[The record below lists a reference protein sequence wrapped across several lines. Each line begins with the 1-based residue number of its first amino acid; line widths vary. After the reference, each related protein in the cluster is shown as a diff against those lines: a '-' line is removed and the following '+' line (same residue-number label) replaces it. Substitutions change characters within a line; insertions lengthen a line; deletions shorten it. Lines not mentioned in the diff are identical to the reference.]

1 MATRWIKIDNLDVD
15 LEVIPGLLDRY
26 NLLPTFIR
34 RLLETK
40 NTHQIRPSKEDQI
53 SFNNR
58 FLADNNIKGKD
69 NLSDW
74 LSQNGLDEKRLD
86 LMLYERLQ
94 VEIFKQDSFDKN
106 VASIFLKRKE
116 SLDRVMYSIMR
127 VETRE
132 EAEELHLKLEEK
144 EASFS
149 ELASEYAL
157 GSEKEFNGMIGPV
170 ELRVLDANL
179 SERLKISKTGQLW
192 PPFEFKSFWI
202 VLRLEKHLPSS
213 LDENMRKRLR
223 NELYEEFINKQVL
236 ELVEQIRKTDTSKI
250 KGLKPKSQK
259 K

>member
-1 MATRWIKIDNLDVD
+1 MPTRWIKIDNLDVD
-15 LEVIPGLLDRY
+15 LEVLPGLLDRY

-40 NTHQIRPSKEDQI
+40 HTHDIRPSKEDQI
-53 SFNNR
+53 IFNNQ
-58 FLADNNIKGKD
+58 FLSDNNIKGKD
-69 NLSDW
+69 NLLTW

-94 VEIFKQDSFDKN
+94 VEIFKQNSFDNN
-106 VASIFLKRKE
+106 VESIFLKRKE

-132 EAEELHLKLEEK
+132 EAEELHLKLDER
-144 EASFS
+144 EASFA
-149 ELASEYAL
+149 ELASNYAL

-170 ELRVLDANL
+170 ELRLLDANL

-192 PPFEFKSFWI
+192 PPFEFKKFWI
-202 VLRLEKHLPSS
+202 VLRLEKHLPAS

-236 ELVEQIRKTDTSKI
+236 KLVEKIRKTDTSKI
-250 KGLKPKSQK
+250 RQIKPKSK

>member
-1 MATRWIKIDNLDVD
+1 
-15 LEVIPGLLDRY
+15 
-26 NLLPTFIR
+26 
-34 RLLETK
+34 
-40 NTHQIRPSKEDQI
+40 
-53 SFNNR
+53 
-58 FLADNNIKGKD
+58 
-69 NLSDW
+69 
-74 LSQNGLDEKRLD
+74 
-86 LMLYERLQ
+86 
-94 VEIFKQDSFDKN
+94 
-106 VASIFLKRKE
+106 
-116 SLDRVMYSIMR
+116 MR

-192 PPFEFKSFWI
+192 PPFEFKKFWI

-236 ELVEQIRKTDTSKI
+236 DLVEQIRKTDTSKI
-250 KGLKPKSQK
+250 KELKPKSQK

>member
-1 MATRWIKIDNLDVD
+1 MPTRWIKIDNLDVD
-15 LEVIPGLLDRY
+15 LEVLPGLLDRY

-40 NTHQIRPSKEDQI
+40 HTHDIRPSKEDQI
-53 SFNNR
+53 IFNNQ
-58 FLADNNIKGKD
+58 FLSDNNIKGKD
-69 NLSDW
+69 NLLIW

-94 VEIFKQDSFDKN
+94 VEIFKQNSFDNN
-106 VASIFLKRKE
+106 VESIFLKRKE

-132 EAEELHLKLEEK
+132 EAEELHLKLDERES
-144 EASFS
+144 SFA
-149 ELASEYAL
+149 ELASNYAL

-192 PPFEFKSFWI
+192 PPFEFKNFWV
-202 VLRLEKHLPSS
+202 VLRLEKHLPAS

-236 ELVEQIRKTDTSKI
+236 KLVEKIRKTDTSKI
-250 KGLKPKSQK
+250 RQIKPKSK

>member
-1 MATRWIKIDNLDVD
+1 MPTRWIKIDTLDVD

-40 NTHQIRPSKEDQI
+40 HTHEIRPSKEEQI
-53 SFNNR
+53 IFNNK
-58 FLADNNIKGKD
+58 FLIDNNIKGKD
-69 NLSDW
+69 SLETW

-94 VEIFKQDSFDKN
+94 VEIFKQDSFDK
-106 VASIFLKRKE
+106 SIESIYLKRKE

-144 EASFS
+144 EASFA
-149 ELASEYAL
+149 ELASDYAL

-170 ELRVLDANL
+170 ELRVLDPNL

-192 PPFEFKSFWI
+192 PPFEFKNFWV
-202 VLRLEKHLPSS
+202 VLRLEKHLPAS

-223 NELYEEFINKQVL
+223 NELYEEFINKEVL
-236 ELVEQIRKTDTSKI
+236 DLVDQIRKTDTSKI
-250 KGLKPKSQK
+250 KKIKPKAK
-259 K
+259 KE

>member
-1 MATRWIKIDNLDVD
+1 MPTRWIKIDNLDVD
-15 LEVIPGLLDRY
+15 LEVLPGLLDRY

-40 NTHQIRPSKEDQI
+40 HTHDIRPSKEDQI
-53 SFNNR
+53 IFNNQ
-58 FLADNNIKGKD
+58 FLSDNNIKGKD
-69 NLSDW
+69 NLLIW

-94 VEIFKQDSFDKN
+94 VEIFKQNSFDNN
-106 VASIFLKRKE
+106 VESIFLKRKE

-132 EAEELHLKLEEK
+132 EAEELHLKLDER
-144 EASFS
+144 EASFA
-149 ELASEYAL
+149 ELASNYAL

-192 PPFEFKSFWI
+192 PPFEFKNFWV
-202 VLRLEKHLPSS
+202 VLRLEKHLPAA

-236 ELVEQIRKTDTSKI
+236 KLVEKIRKTDTSKI
-250 KGLKPKSQK
+250 RQIKPKSK